1 MRADAGACVRA
12 RYDWVG
18 GDPASR
24 GRGEHEGKPASA
36 MTNLRDTAAGTS
48 ARGSRLFYGW
58 WIVTAGFLI
67 NTVNG
72 GLVFHA
78 FGAYVVLL
86 QDEFEWNRTAF
97 AFAFALQRVESGL
110 LGPIEGWAIDRFGP
124 RRVMLTGIVIFAL
137 GFFAFSQINSLLTFY
152 LAFLLIALGSAL
164 GSFLPATVAIVNWF
178 NHRRALALAL
188 LSMGFS
194 AGGLLQ
200 PGVVVLLESLG
211 WRSMAVTSGVIVL
224 VVGLPLASLVR
235 HRPEDHGMRPD
246 GAPVG
251 EAEGPPEA
259 GFTARQAIRTRAFW
273 CIALGHSSSLLV
285 IGAVMVHFVA
295 HVSDSLGYSLGFAAS
310 MITVMTFSMVIGQT
324 VIGGF
329 FGDRI
334 NKRRAIMIALFGHTV
349 ALLLLAYATSVW
361 MIVGFA
367 VINGLAMGTRGPLI
381 QAMRAD
387 YFGRA
392 SFGTIMGFSSMVM
405 MVGITSG
412 PVIAGVSYDATGSYE
427 IGFTLLAILAASGSL
442 FFVFATKPELPEERA
457 APSPSAEPAPAGG
470 PPARAS
476 ADGAA
481 AAPAGD
487 AEPEV
492 AASTP
497 VGSSGPPDDR

>member
-1 MRADAGACVRA
+1 M
-12 RYDWVG
+12 
-18 GDPASR
+18 
-24 GRGEHEGKPASA
+24 
-36 MTNLRDTAAGTS
+36 
-48 ARGSRLFYGW
+48 
-58 WIVTAGFLI
+58 
-67 NTVNG
+67 
-72 GLVFHA
+72 
-78 FGAYVVLL
+78 
-86 QDEFEWNRTAF
+86 
-97 AFAFALQRVESGL
+97 
-110 LGPIEGWAIDRFGP
+110 
-124 RRVMLTGIVIFAL
+124 
-137 GFFAFSQINSLLTFY
+137 
-152 LAFLLIALGSAL
+152 
-164 GSFLPATVAIVNWF
+164 
-178 NHRRALALAL
+178 
-188 LSMGFS
+188 
-194 AGGLLQ
+194 
-200 PGVVVLLESLG
+200 ESLG
-211 WRSMAVTSGVIVL
+211 WRGMAVTSGVIVL

-251 EAEGPPEA
+251 EAEGLPEG

-273 CIALGHSSSLLV
+273 FIALGHSSSLLV

-405 MVGITSG
+405 MIGITSG
-412 PVIAGVSYDATGSYE
+412 PVIAGVSYDTTGSYE
-427 IGFTLLAILAASGSL
+427 VGFTLLAILAASGSL

-470 PPARAS
+470 PPPRAS

-492 AASTP
+492 AASTL
-497 VGSSGPPDDR
+497 VGTSGPHDDR